1 MRFLLG
7 MLMLMISGSALATI
21 DVLQFKDEAQEQQ
34 FRQLTEELRCP
45 KCQNN
50 SIADSNSMI
59 ATDLRQKVYEL
70 MQEGKSKKEI
80 VDYMVARYGN
90 FVTYDPPLTPLTVL
104 LWVLP
109 VVAIG
114 IGGWVI
120 YARSRRRVRVV
131 PEAFPEQSVP
141 EGKRAGYVA
150 YLPGIVVALIVAG
163 VSYYQTG
170 NYQQVKIW
178 QQATAQAPAL
188 LDRALDP
195 KADPLNEEEMSR
207 LALGMRTQLQK
218 NPGDIDGW
226 IMLGR
231 VGMALGNASIATD
244 AYATAYRLDPKNSDA
259 ALGYAEALTRSS
271 DPNDNRL
278 GGELLRQLVR
288 TDHSNIRVLSM
299 YAFNAF
305 EQQRFGEAVAA
316 WEMMLKLLPANDTRR
331 AVIER
336 SIAQAMQHCRRRRVN
351 KKRPDGDAIGLF
363 LLCPALLQEQN
374 GGRHA

>member
-7 MLMLMISGSALATI
+7 LLMLVISGSALATI
-21 DVLQFKDEAQEQQ
+21 DVMQFKDEAQEQQ
-34 FRQLTEELRCP
+34 FRQLTEQLRCP

-70 MQEGKSKKEI
+70 MQEGKSQKEI

-104 LWVLP
+104 LWVMP

-114 IGGWVI
+114 LGGWI
-120 YARSRRRVRVV
+120 IFARTRRRVRVKQ
-131 PEAFPEQSVP
+131 EEFPEDIIP
-141 EGKRAGYVA
+141 DGKRGGFGLFV
-150 YLPGIVVALIVAG
+150 PGIVVALVVG
-163 VSYYQTG
+163 VVSYYQTG
-170 NYQQVKIW
+170 NYKQVQVW

-188 LDRALDP
+188 LERALDP
-195 KADPLNEEEMSR
+195 KADPLNEEDMTR
-207 LALGMRTQLQK
+207 LALGLRTRLQSDAG
-218 NPGDIDGW
+218 NVEGW

-231 VGMALGNASIATD
+231 IGMVLGNASTATE
-244 AYATAYRLDPKNSDA
+244 AYANAYRLAPNNSDA

-271 DPNDNRL
+271 DPDDNRR
-278 GGELLRQLVR
+278 GGELLRQLIRGEHANV
-288 TDHSNIRVLSM
+288 RVLSM

-336 SIAQAMQHCRRRRVN
+336 SIKQAMEQLT
-351 KKRPDGDAIGLF
+351 P
-363 LLCPALLQEQN
+363 QEK
-374 GGRHA
+374 

>member
-7 MLMLMISGSALATI
+7 LLMLVISGSALATI
-21 DVLQFKDEAQEQQ
+21 DVMQFKDEAQEQQ
-34 FRQLTEELRCP
+34 FRQLTEQLRCP

-70 MQEGKSKKEI
+70 MQEGKSQKEI

-90 FVTYDPPLTPLTVL
+90 FVTYDPPLTPLTIL
-104 LWVLP
+104 LWVMP

-114 IGGWVI
+114 LGGWI
-120 YARSRRRVRVV
+120 IFARTRRRVRVKQ
-131 PEAFPEQSVP
+131 EEFPDDVIP
-141 EGKRAGYVA
+141 DGKRGGFGLFV
-150 YLPGIVVALIVAG
+150 PGIVVALGVGA
-163 VSYYQTG
+163 VSYYETG
-170 NYQQVKIW
+170 NYKQVQVW
-178 QQATAQAPAL
+178 QQATAQAPML
-188 LDRALDP
+188 LERALDP
-195 KADPLNEEEMSR
+195 KADPLNEEDMTR
-207 LALGMRTQLQK
+207 LALGLRTRLQADPT
-218 NPGDIDGW
+218 NVEGW

-231 VGMALGNASIATD
+231 IGMVLGNASTATE
-244 AYATAYRLDPKNSDA
+244 AYANAYRLDPKNSDA

-271 DPNDNRL
+271 DPDDNRR
-278 GGELLRQLVR
+278 GGALLRQLVR
-288 TDHSNIRVLSM
+288 GEHANVRVLSM

-336 SIAQAMQHCRRRRVN
+336 SIKQAMEQLT
-351 KKRPDGDAIGLF
+351 P
-363 LLCPALLQEQN
+363 QEK
-374 GGRHA
+374 

>member
-1 MRFLLG
+1 MRFFLG
-7 MLMLMISGSALATI
+7 LLMLVISGSALATI
-21 DVLQFKDEAQEQQ
+21 DVMQFKDEAQEQQ
-34 FRQLTEELRCP
+34 FRQLTEQLRCP

-70 MQEGKSKKEI
+70 MQEGKSQKEI

-104 LWVLP
+104 LWVMP

-114 IGGWVI
+114 LGGWIIV
-120 YARSRRRVRVV
+120 ARSRRRVRVKQ
-131 PEAFPEQSVP
+131 EEFPDEITP
-141 EGKRAGYVA
+141 DGKRGG
-150 YLPGIVVALIVAG
+150 LGLFIPGVIVALVVGA

-170 NYQQVKIW
+170 SYKQVKVW

-188 LDRALDP
+188 LERALDP
-195 KADPLNEEEMSR
+195 KAEPLNEEDMAR
-207 LALGMRTQLQK
+207 LALGLRTRLQTDAG
-218 NPGDIDGW
+218 NVEGW

-231 VGMALGNASIATD
+231 VGMVLGNASTATE
-244 AYATAYRLDPKNSDA
+244 AYANAYRLDTKNSDA

-271 DPNDNRL
+271 DPDDNRR

-288 TDHSNIRVLSM
+288 GEHANVRVLSM

-336 SIAQAMQHCRRRRVN
+336 SIKQAMEQLA
-351 KKRPDGDAIGLF
+351 P
-363 LLCPALLQEQN
+363 QEK
-374 GGRHA
+374 

>member
-7 MLMLMISGSALATI
+7 LLMLVISGSALATI
-21 DVLQFKDEAQEQQ
+21 DVMQFKDEAQEQQ
-34 FRQLTEELRCP
+34 FRQLTEQLRCP

-70 MQEGKSKKEI
+70 MQEGKSQKEI

-104 LWVLP
+104 LWVMP

-114 IGGWVI
+114 LGGWI
-120 YARSRRRVRVV
+120 IFARTRRRVRVKQ
-131 PEAFPEQSVP
+131 EEFPDDVIP
-141 EGKRAGYVA
+141 NGKRGGFGLFV
-150 YLPGIVVALIVAG
+150 PGIVVALMIGA

-170 NYQQVKIW
+170 SYKQVQVW

-188 LDRALDP
+188 LERALDP
-195 KADPLNEEEMSR
+195 KAEPLNEEDMAR
-207 LALGMRTQLQK
+207 LALGLRTRLQADPA
-218 NPGDIDGW
+218 NVEGW

-231 VGMALGNASIATD
+231 IGMVLGNASTATE
-244 AYATAYRLDPKNSDA
+244 AYANAYRLDPKNSDA

-271 DPNDNRL
+271 DPDDNRR
-278 GGELLRQLVR
+278 GGGLLRQLVR
-288 TDHSNIRVLSM
+288 GEHANVRVLSM

-336 SIAQAMQHCRRRRVN
+336 SIKQAMEQLT
-351 KKRPDGDAIGLF
+351 P
-363 LLCPALLQEQN
+363 QEK
-374 GGRHA
+374 

>member
-7 MLMLMISGSALATI
+7 LLMLVISGSALATI
-21 DVLQFKDEAQEQQ
+21 DVMQFKDEAQEQQ
-34 FRQLTEELRCP
+34 FRQLTEQLRCP

-70 MQEGKSKKEI
+70 MQEGKSQKEI

-104 LWVLP
+104 LWVMP

-114 IGGWVI
+114 LGGWI
-120 YARSRRRVRVV
+120 IFARTRRRVRVKQ
-131 PEAFPEQSVP
+131 EEFPDDIIP
-141 EGKRAGYVA
+141 DGKRGGFGLFV
-150 YLPGIVVALIVAG
+150 PGIVVALVVG
-163 VSYYQTG
+163 VVSYYQTG
-170 NYQQVKIW
+170 NYKQVQVW

-188 LDRALDP
+188 LERALDP
-195 KADPLNEEEMSR
+195 KADPLNEEDMTR
-207 LALGMRTQLQK
+207 LALGLRTRLQADPA
-218 NPGDIDGW
+218 NVEGW

-231 VGMALGNASIATD
+231 IGMVLGNASTATE
-244 AYATAYRLDPKNSDA
+244 AYANAYRLDPNNSDA

-271 DPNDNRL
+271 DPDDNRR
-278 GGELLRQLVR
+278 GGELLRQLIRGEHANV
-288 TDHSNIRVLSM
+288 RVLSM

-336 SIAQAMQHCRRRRVN
+336 SIKQAM
-351 KKRPDGDAIGLF
+351 
-363 LLCPALLQEQN
+363 EQLTPQDK
-374 GGRHA
+374 

>member
-7 MLMLMISGSALATI
+7 LLMLVISGSALATI
-21 DVLQFKDEAQEQQ
+21 DVMQFKDEAQEQQ
-34 FRQLTEELRCP
+34 FRQLTEQLRCP

-70 MQEGKSKKEI
+70 MQEGKSQKEI

-104 LWVLP
+104 LWVMP

-114 IGGWVI
+114 LGGWI
-120 YARSRRRVRVV
+120 IFARTRRRVRVKQ
-131 PEAFPEQSVP
+131 EEFPDDIIP
-141 EGKRAGYVA
+141 DGKRGGFGLFV
-150 YLPGIVVALIVAG
+150 PGIVVALVVGA

-170 NYQQVKIW
+170 NYKQVQVW

-188 LDRALDP
+188 LERALDP
-195 KADPLNEEEMSR
+195 KADPLNEEDMTR
-207 LALGMRTQLQK
+207 LALGLRTRLQADPA
-218 NPGDIDGW
+218 NVEGW

-231 VGMALGNASIATD
+231 IGMVLGNASTATE
-244 AYATAYRLDPKNSDA
+244 AYANAYRLDPKNSDA

-271 DPNDNRL
+271 DPDDNRR
-278 GGELLRQLVR
+278 GGELLRQLIRGEHANV
-288 TDHSNIRVLSM
+288 RVLSM

-336 SIAQAMQHCRRRRVN
+336 SIKQAMEQLT
-351 KKRPDGDAIGLF
+351 P
-363 LLCPALLQEQN
+363 QEK
-374 GGRHA
+374 

>member
-7 MLMLMISGSALATI
+7 LLMLVISGSALATI
-21 DVLQFKDEAQEQQ
+21 DVMQFKDEAQEQQ
-34 FRQLTEELRCP
+34 FRQLTEQLRCP

-70 MQEGKSKKEI
+70 MQEGKSQKEI

-104 LWVLP
+104 LWVMP

-114 IGGWVI
+114 LGGWI
-120 YARSRRRVRVV
+120 IFARTRRRVRVKQ
-131 PEAFPEQSVP
+131 EEFPDDVIP
-141 EGKRAGYVA
+141 NGKRGGFGLFV
-150 YLPGIVVALIVAG
+150 PGIVVALVVGA

-170 NYQQVKIW
+170 SYKQVQVW

-188 LDRALDP
+188 LERALDP
-195 KADPLNEEEMSR
+195 KAEPLNEEDMAR
-207 LALGMRTQLQK
+207 LALGLRTRLQADPA
-218 NPGDIDGW
+218 NVEGW

-231 VGMALGNASIATD
+231 IGMVLGNASTATE
-244 AYATAYRLDPKNSDA
+244 AYANAYRLDPKNSDA

-271 DPNDNRL
+271 DPDDNRR

-288 TDHSNIRVLSM
+288 GEHANVRVLSM

-336 SIAQAMQHCRRRRVN
+336 SIKQAMEQLA
-351 KKRPDGDAIGLF
+351 P
-363 LLCPALLQEQN
+363 QEK
-374 GGRHA
+374 

>member
-7 MLMLMISGSALATI
+7 LLMLVISGSALATI
-21 DVLQFKDEAQEQQ
+21 DVMQFKDEAQEQQ
-34 FRQLTEELRCP
+34 FRQLTEQLRCP

-70 MQEGKSKKEI
+70 MQEGKSQKEI

-104 LWVLP
+104 LWVMP

-114 IGGWVI
+114 LGGWI
-120 YARSRRRVRVV
+120 IFARTRRRVRVKL
-131 PEAFPEQSVP
+131 EEFPDDVIP
-141 EGKRAGYVA
+141 DGKRGGFGLFV
-150 YLPGIVVALIVAG
+150 PGIVVALIVGA
-163 VSYYQTG
+163 VSYYETG
-170 NYQQVKIW
+170 SYKQVQVW

-188 LDRALDP
+188 LERALDP
-195 KADPLNEEEMSR
+195 KAAPLNEEDMTR
-207 LALGMRTQLQK
+207 LALGLRTRLQADPT
-218 NPGDIDGW
+218 NVEGW

-231 VGMALGNASIATD
+231 IGMVLGNASTATE
-244 AYATAYRLDPKNSDA
+244 AYANAYRLDPKNSDA

-271 DPNDNRL
+271 DPDDNRR

-288 TDHSNIRVLSM
+288 GEHANVRVLSM

-336 SIAQAMQHCRRRRVN
+336 SIKQAMEQLT
-351 KKRPDGDAIGLF
+351 P
-363 LLCPALLQEQN
+363 QEK
-374 GGRHA
+374 

>member
-7 MLMLMISGSALATI
+7 LLMLVISGSALATI
-21 DVLQFKDEAQEQQ
+21 DVMQFKDEAQEQQ
-34 FRQLTEELRCP
+34 FRQLTEQLRCP

-70 MQEGKSKKEI
+70 MQEGKSQKEI

-104 LWVLP
+104 LWVMP

-114 IGGWVI
+114 LGGWI
-120 YARSRRRVRVV
+120 IFARTRRRVRVKQ
-131 PEAFPEQSVP
+131 EEFPDDIIP
-141 EGKRAGYVA
+141 DGKRGGFGLFV
-150 YLPGIVVALIVAG
+150 PGIVVALVVGA

-170 NYQQVKIW
+170 NYKQVQVW

-188 LDRALDP
+188 LERALDP
-195 KADPLNEEEMSR
+195 KADPLNEEDMTR
-207 LALGMRTQLQK
+207 LALGLRTRLQADPA
-218 NPGDIDGW
+218 NVEGW

-231 VGMALGNASIATD
+231 IGMVLGNASTATE
-244 AYATAYRLDPKNSDA
+244 AYANAYRLDPKNSDA

-271 DPNDNRL
+271 DPNDNRR
-278 GGELLRQLVR
+278 GGELLRQLIRGEHANV
-288 TDHSNIRVLSM
+288 RVLSM

-336 SIAQAMQHCRRRRVN
+336 SIKQAMEQQT
-351 KKRPDGDAIGLF
+351 P
-363 LLCPALLQEQN
+363 QEK
-374 GGRHA
+374 